1 MVASPVSICTTHPPG
16 TTLPSHI
23 PPPPCWPCT
32 TSPAA
37 TASSSKLGRLA
48 LLPSPSLHQL
58 ASWRFFPLV
67 ALGRRVEANV
77 TAPSCWASRTCSSPP
92 VRSRVPHAGRA
103 GCLTRRPHRP
113 PQPALLSPACTS
125 PMPSPDAPPG
135 SLRHASPV

>member
-1 MVASPVSICTTHPPG
+1 MHEATKWWPAPAPFQFA
-16 TTLPSHI
+16 
-23 PPPPCWPCT
+23 PPCLLICLLP
-32 TSPAA
+32 PVGHAPLA
-37 TASSSKLGRLA
+37 RRQPHLRRLA